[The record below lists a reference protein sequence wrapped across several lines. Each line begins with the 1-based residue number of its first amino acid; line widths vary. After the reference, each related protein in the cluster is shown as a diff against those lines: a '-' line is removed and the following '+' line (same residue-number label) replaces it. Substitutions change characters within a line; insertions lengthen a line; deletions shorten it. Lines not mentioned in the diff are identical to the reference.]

1 MISKRTQ
8 RILAILL
15 IVATTFV
22 GARFLIKKITAPSK
36 PQTYTQM
43 KGINKSNKD
52 IIHKE
57 TIVSNL
63 KSVSKLEIINASL
76 TQEITIKQGYNNNLF
91 KNNKIVKFTGIGKY
105 ILDLEKINS
114 NNIQIDDKEKSIT
127 IFTSLPMINI
137 ELLEHKTTF
146 QDEKGLLSF
155 YDQKMSIE
163 EFEKLKSDV
172 KSSMTEKLM
181 GEDHTKIVKEKTKE
195 SLTKML
201 NKLTQNNYKITIN
214 FVE

>member
-8 RILAILL
+8 KLLAVLL
-15 IVATTFV
+15 IAVTTFI
-22 GARFLIKKITAPSK
+22 GAKFLIKKITAPNQ
-36 PQTYTQM
+36 PITYTQM
-43 KGINKSNKD
+43 KGNNKANKD

-57 TIVSNL
+57 TIVNNL

-76 TQEITIKQGYNNNLF
+76 NQEVTIKQGYNNNLF
-91 KNNKIVKFTGIGKY
+91 KNNKIVRFFGIGKY

-127 IFTSLPMINI
+127 IFTSLPTVNI

-155 YDQKMSIE
+155 YDQKTSIE
-163 EFEKLKSDV
+163 EFEKLKSNV
-172 KSSMTEKLM
+172 KASMTEKLM
-181 GEDHTKIVKEKTKE
+181 DEDYSKIVKEKTKE
-195 SLTKML
+195 NLTKML
-201 NKLTQNNYKITIN
+201 NKLTQNNYKININ